1 MRKSTQSAS
10 SKYNTACFIQE
21 APQSSE
27 MDKHNGYE
35 VKKSSTGQPF
45 CIFEATLQTFDC
57 YNRMGRRYDA
67 HNVASV
73 IDNDERI
80 QTLLKQNKW
89 RGELNHPNPDIKGQ
103 QYSDIR
109 MTIPEPLNSSHFISH
124 PRLEGSKYKGRITTH
139 PGTKAGICASSEVID
154 LGIVPSFS
162 VRLLGNMIPNAP
174 RNQPNMRVTKVITWD
189 MVDFPSHVGAD
200 ADIEAKYMEAA
211 TETLF
216 LKDLADYC
224 HEQSETLKVI
234 CESFQ
239 ISNDEI
245 IGIKDGNIVVEQYD
259 MSKTFIPLPADIRRE
274 ALSILRNEA

>member
-1 MRKSTQSAS
+1 MK
-10 SKYNTACFIQE
+10 K
-21 APQSSE
+21 
-27 MDKHNGYE
+27 DGYI
-35 VKKSSTGQPF
+35 VKKATTGQPF

-67 HNVASV
+67 HNVCSV

-224 HEQSETLKVI
+224 HDQSETLKVV

-245 IGIKDGNIVVEQYD
+245 MGIKDGNIVVEQQD
-259 MSKTFIPLPADIRRE
+259 MTKMWIPLPTDIRRE
-274 ALSILRNEA
+274 ALSILRGV

>member
-27 MDKHNGYE
+27 MDKKHGYE

-45 CIFEATLQTFDC
+45 CIFEATLQTFNC

-67 HNVASV
+67 HNVSSV

-124 PRLEGSKYKGRITTH
+124 PRLEGDKYKGRITTH

-162 VRLLGNMIPNAP
+162 V
-174 RNQPNMRVTKVITWD
+174 
-189 MVDFPSHVGAD
+189 
-200 ADIEAKYMEAA
+200 
-211 TETLF
+211 
-216 LKDLADYC
+216 
-224 HEQSETLKVI
+224 
-234 CESFQ
+234 
-239 ISNDEI
+239 
-245 IGIKDGNIVVEQYD
+245 
-259 MSKTFIPLPADIRRE
+259 
-274 ALSILRNEA
+274 